1 MNEIVTT
8 KQEVYSILEKIPE
21 TRNNDMILYYEY
33 CINHWVRDVQMYKVF
48 QDAEFRKSKKISPFE
63 TVSRAR
69 RELQNDFIHL
79 RSDEKIEQARK
90 AREEIFRN
98 FYGRGESNGR

>member
-8 KQEVYSILEKIPE
+8 KQEVYSLLEKIPE

-48 QDAEFRKSKKISPFE
+48 QDAEFRKSKKIAPFE

-69 RELQNDFIHL
+69 RELQNDFVSL

-90 AREEIFRN
+90 AREEIFEN
-98 FYGRGESNGR
+98 YYGKGR

>member
-8 KQEVYSILEKIPE
+8 KQEVYSLLEKIPE
-21 TRNNDMILYYEY
+21 TRNNDMVLYYEY

-48 QDAEFRKSKKISPFE
+48 KDADFRKQKKISPFE

-90 AREEIFRN
+90 AREEIFEN
-98 FYGRGESNGR
+98 YYSQKI

>member
-8 KQEVYSILEKIPE
+8 KQEVYSLLEKIPE

-48 QDAEFRKSKKISPFE
+48 QDAEFRKSKKIAPFE

-69 RELQNDFIHL
+69 RELQNDFTHL

-90 AREEIFRN
+90 AREEIFEN
-98 FYGRGESNGR
+98 YYGKGR

>member
-8 KQEVYSILEKIPE
+8 KQEVYSLLEKIPE

-33 CINHWVRDVQMYKVF
+33 CINHWVRAVQMYQVF
-48 QDAEFRKSKKISPFE
+48 QDAEFRKQKKISPFE

-90 AREEIFRN
+90 AREEIFEN
-98 FYGRGESNGR
+98 YYGKGR

>member
-8 KQEVYSILEKIPE
+8 KQEVYSLLEKIPE

-48 QDAEFRKSKKISPFE
+48 QDAEFRKSKKIAPFE

-90 AREEIFRN
+90 AREEIFEKY
-98 FYGRGESNGR
+98 YGKGR

>member
-21 TRNNDMILYYEY
+21 TRNNDMILYFEY
-33 CINHWVRDVQMYKVF
+33 CTNHWVRDIEMYKVF
-48 QDAEFRKSKKISPFE
+48 KDAEFRKSKKISPFE

-90 AREEIFRN
+90 AREEIFEN
-98 FYGRGESNGR
+98 YYGRGESNGR

>member
-8 KQEVYSILEKIPE
+8 KQEVYSLLEKIPE

-48 QDAEFRKSKKISPFE
+48 QDAEFRKQKQISPFE

-90 AREEIFRN
+90 AREEIFEN
-98 FYGRGESNGR
+98 YYGKGR

>member
-48 QDAEFRKSKKISPFE
+48 QDAEFRKSKKIAPFE
-63 TVSRAR
+63 SVSRAR

-90 AREEIFRN
+90 AREEIFEN
-98 FYGRGESNGR
+98 YYGKGR

>member
-8 KQEVYSILEKIPE
+8 KQEVYSLLEKIPE

-48 QDAEFRKSKKISPFE
+48 QDAEFRKSKKIAPFE
-63 TVSRAR
+63 SVSRAR

-90 AREEIFRN
+90 AREEIFEN
-98 FYGRGESNGR
+98 YYGKGR

>member
-33 CINHWVRDVQMYKVF
+33 CINHWV
-48 QDAEFRKSKKISPFE
+48 
-63 TVSRAR
+63 
-69 RELQNDFIHL
+69 
-79 RSDEKIEQARK
+79 
-90 AREEIFRN
+90 
-98 FYGRGESNGR
+98 

>member
-48 QDAEFRKSKKISPFE
+48 QDAEFRKQKKISPFE

-69 RELQNDFIHL
+69 RELQNDFIEL
-79 RSDEKIEQARK
+79 RSSEKIKQARE
-90 AREEIFRN
+90 AREEVFRN

>member
-8 KQEVYSILEKIPE
+8 KQEVYSLLEKIPE

-90 AREEIFRN
+90 AREEIFEN
-98 FYGRGESNGR
+98 YYGKGR

>member
-90 AREEIFRN
+90 AREEIFEN
-98 FYGRGESNGR
+98 YYGKGR

>member
-1 MNEIVTT
+1 MKNEPFEMCMLFDFYGDILTD
-8 KQEVYSILEKIPE
+8 KQKE
-21 TRNNDMILYYEY
+21 
-33 CINHWVRDVQMYKVF
+33 VRDVQMYKVF
-48 QDAEFRKSKKISPFE
+48 QDAEFRKQKKISPFE

-90 AREEIFRN
+90 AREEIFEN
-98 FYGRGESNGR
+98 YYGKGR

>member
-8 KQEVYSILEKIPE
+8 KQEVYSLLEKIPE
-21 TRNNDMILYYEY
+21 TRNNDMVLYYEY

-48 QDAEFRKSKKISPFE
+48 KDADFRKQKKISPFE

-69 RELQNDFIHL
+69 RELQNDFIEL
-79 RSDEKIEQARK
+79 NSDEKIQQMRK
-90 AREEIFRN
+90 DREEVFRN
-98 FYGRGESNGR
+98 YYSQKI

>member
-33 CINHWVRDVQMYKVF
+33 CVNHWVRDVEMYKVF
-48 QDAEFRKSKKISPFE
+48 KDSEFRKSKKIAPFE
-63 TVSRAR
+63 SVSRAR
-69 RELQNDFIHL
+69 RELQNDFVSL
-79 RSDEKIEQARK
+79 RSDKKIEQARK
-90 AREEIFRN
+90 AREEIFEN
-98 FYGRGESNGR
+98 YYGKGR

>member
-48 QDAEFRKSKKISPFE
+48 QDAEFRKQKKISPFE

-90 AREEIFRN
+90 ARKEIFEN
-98 FYGRGESNGR
+98 YYGKGD

>member
-8 KQEVYSILEKIPE
+8 KQEVYSLLEKIPE

-48 QDAEFRKSKKISPFE
+48 QDAEFRKSKKIAPFE

-69 RELQNDFIHL
+69 RELQNDFVHL

-90 AREEIFRN
+90 AREEIFEN
-98 FYGRGESNGR
+98 YYGKGR

>member
-8 KQEVYSILEKIPE
+8 KQEVYSLLEKIPE

-33 CINHWVRDVQMYKVF
+33 CINHWVRDVRMYKVF
-48 QDAEFRKSKKISPFE
+48 QDAEFRKQKKISPFE

-79 RSDEKIEQARK
+79 RSDDKIEQARK
-90 AREEIFRN
+90 AREEIFEN
-98 FYGRGESNGR
+98 YYGKGR

>member
-8 KQEVYSILEKIPE
+8 KQEVYSLLEKIPE

-48 QDAEFRKSKKISPFE
+48 KDAEFRKSKKISPFE

-90 AREEIFRN
+90 AREEIFEN
-98 FYGRGESNGR
+98 YYGKGR